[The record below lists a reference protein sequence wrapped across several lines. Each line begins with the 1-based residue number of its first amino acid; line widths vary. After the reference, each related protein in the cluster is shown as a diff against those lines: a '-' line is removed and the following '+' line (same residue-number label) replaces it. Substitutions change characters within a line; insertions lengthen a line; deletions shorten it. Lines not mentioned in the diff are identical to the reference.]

1 MTAMRWLTILAAAAA
16 TLSAQTAAP
25 NAAGVS
31 AGHIHLSVPD
41 PDAMIDTVANVLGG
55 EKMSKGQL
63 NMVKLPNIFVI
74 VTPNQNPTGGTNGS
88 TVHHVGFMVKDFAD
102 IKAKAEAE
110 GLAVQE
116 LTPGVQAFI
125 NLGNDVMIEVQQDE
139 NIDHDVEF
147 HHFHMQSPNPPPNL
161 AWYME
166 NFGGQPG
173 ERRGQPVALIPGG
186 EVDFLPAGMGRGKGK
201 GKGKGK
207 AAAAPPPA
215 PTKGRALDHIG
226 FEIVD
231 LPAFIEKLKA
241 NGVKMDTEM
250 IDMTD
255 QFGLKI
261 AFLTDPNGTYIEL
274 TEGLDDM

>member
-1 MTAMRWLTILAAAAA
+1 MTPMRWLMIFAAAAA

-31 AGHIHLSVPD
+31 AGHIHIEVPD
-41 PDAMIDTVANVLGG
+41 PDAMINTVANLLGG
-55 EKMSKGQL
+55 EKVSKGPL

-74 VTPNQNPTGGTNGS
+74 VTPNQNPAGGTNAS
-88 TVHHVGFMVKDFAD
+88 TVHHVGFMVKDFAA
-102 IKAKAEAE
+102 IKAKAEAQ

-116 LTPGVQAFI
+116 LVPNVQAFI
-125 NLGNDVMIEVQQDE
+125 NLGSDVMIEVQQDE
-139 NIDHDVEF
+139 NVKHNVEF

-173 ERRGQPVALIPGG
+173 ERRNQPVALIPGG
-186 EVDFLPAGMGRGKGK
+186 EVDFLPGGMGGGGKGK
-201 GKGKGK
+201 GKGK
-207 AAAAPPPA
+207 AAAPPPA

-226 FEIVD
+226 FEVVD
-231 LPAFIEKLKA
+231 LPAFIAKLKA
-241 NGVKMDTEM
+241 NGVNMDVEM
-250 IDMTD
+250 LDMTE